1 MLFSG
6 LEERRWPAQPVASF
20 CSGGNFMLA
29 SPDSEGPQER
39 TVERALL
46 LLEGALQ
53 IIDDWGDCP
62 DIGARLQH
70 VIDCVD
76 DRRRAQ

>member
-1 MLFSG
+1 
-6 LEERRWPAQPVASF
+6 
-20 CSGGNFMLA
+20 MLA
-29 SPDSEGPQER
+29 SPNAGGPQENR

-46 LLEGALQ
+46 LLEDALQ
-53 IIDDWGDCP
+53 IIDEWDDCP

-76 DRRRAQ
+76 ERRRTR

>member
-1 MLFSG
+1 
-6 LEERRWPAQPVASF
+6 
-20 CSGGNFMLA
+20 MLA
-29 SPDSEGPQER
+29 SPNAGGPQENR

-46 LLEGALQ
+46 LLEDALQ
-53 IIDDWGDCP
+53 IIDEWGDCP

-76 DRRRAQ
+76 ERRRTR

>member
-1 MLFSG
+1 
-6 LEERRWPAQPVASF
+6 
-20 CSGGNFMLA
+20 MLA
-29 SPDSEGPQER
+29 SLNAGGPQENR

-46 LLEGALQ
+46 LLEDALQ
-53 IIDDWGDCP
+53 IIDEWGDCP

-76 DRRRAQ
+76 ERRRTR

>member
-1 MLFSG
+1 
-6 LEERRWPAQPVASF
+6 
-20 CSGGNFMLA
+20 MLA
-29 SPDSEGPQER
+29 SPNAGGPQENR

-46 LLEGALQ
+46 LLEDALQ
-53 IIDDWGDCP
+53 IIDEWGDCT

-76 DRRRAQ
+76 ERRRTR